1 LSMKPGRCR
10 ERPTGM
16 TTPIVTVAICLHN
29 GSRYIVETLDTVF
42 AQSFQDFEI
51 VIVDDGSTDD
61 SVDLIGRH
69 FRDSR
74 LRIVRQRNQTLRVA
88 RPVAVA
94 HARGEFIAFL
104 DHDDLWLPHKL
115 QEQIAHGRE
124 RPDAALIFSDC
135 LIVDSAG
142 HTIGQLSD
150 QYDFRDIDLSGT
162 RGYLELLRRGC
173 FVAYPTALART
184 AAVRAVGGFDSKYQY
199 VSDYDLWLRLA
210 RRSPIRCIYEP
221 LAKYRVHEIQFT
233 QRHSDITLAEHNAL
247 LRPIVNSASY
257 PADLRAIIGHNLFG
271 QHRVAFG
278 LLWRQRRVRPALRA
292 IIGSLRYPTPLR
304 HYCLY
309 RLSRNRA
316 GQAFRRPGKYIVRA
330 AGRAVSRRT
339 SGAGQGSGG
348 RAEGSETPPVVWI
361 DGSCLGREQTG
372 YFSLLGELIRQTAR
386 RAGTE
391 VHVVTSRA
399 GRVALSQR
407 LGSDVATV
415 RFHRSGWRSVHWS
428 DVYRLLFG
436 PHGHILVALAVVL
449 LTALTVTTGN
459 AVAGVAAIV
468 FASIQAAVI
477 VDELAARWAD
487 ANGRSRQRCFARLVR
502 FAWRRVPAPWKRAP
516 SSNTVEV
523 LFWRGRFQWR
533 DATRIA
539 FVQDLTPK
547 IHPELHT
554 PGNVA
559 EFDEFL
565 GYVHR
570 HAHVVATLSEN
581 TRIDIVDRTR
591 ICPESVSVIPVPV
604 HPQFEDPQFSD
615 GFVTAHGVA
624 TPYVLAVGTLE
635 PRKNLRR
642 LVKAFELLE
651 NEPAASGHTLVLV
664 GPQGW
669 DPAFREFLVGSDAY
683 ARVQVVGFVPT
694 EHLPSLYHFASAVI
708 YPSLYEGFGLP
719 VLEAMC
725 SSAIVLASRISSI
738 PEVLGEDGLFFN
750 PYDTEDMARA
760 LLRALELSPADA
772 NRHRGSCRRRAEAHL
787 GRVNRAG
794 VLPGIH
800 GRQAPAAVM

>member
-1 LSMKPGRCR
+1 
-10 ERPTGM
+10 M

-29 GSRYIVETLDTVF
+29 GSRYIVETLDSVF
-42 AQSFQDFEI
+42 AQSFQHFEI
-51 VIVDDGSTDD
+51 VIIDDGSTDD
-61 SVDLIGRH
+61 SVDLIGRR

-104 DHDDLWLPHKL
+104 DHDDLWLPHRL
-115 QEQIAHGRE
+115 QEQVALARE

-142 HTIGQLSD
+142 DTIGRLSD
-150 QYDFRDIDLSGT
+150 QYDFREIDLSGT

-173 FVAYPTALART
+173 FVAYPTAFART
-184 AAVRAVGGFDSKYQY
+184 AAVRAVGGFDSTYQY

-210 RRSPIRCIYEP
+210 RRSPLRCIYEP
-221 LAKYRVHEIQFT
+221 LAKYRVHEVQFT

-247 LRPIVNSASY
+247 LRPIVKSASY
-257 PADLRAIIGHNLFG
+257 PPDVRTIIGHNLFG

-278 LLWRQRRVRPALRA
+278 LLWRQGRVRPALRA
-292 IIGSLRYPTPLR
+292 IIGSLRYPAPLR
-304 HYCLY
+304 DYCLY
-309 RLSRNRA
+309 QLRRNRA
-316 GQAFRRPGKYIVRA
+316 GLVVRRGGRCLVRA
-330 AGRAVSRRT
+330 ARRVVWRGT
-339 SGAGQGSGG
+339 GGAGQCDGG
-348 RAEGSETPPVVWI
+348 RAERSETTPVVWI

-372 YFSLLGELIRQTAR
+372 YFSLLCELIRQVAR

-391 VHVVTSRA
+391 THIVTSRA
-399 GRVALSQR
+399 GRVALRQR
-407 LGSDVATV
+407 LGSDLATV

-436 PHGHILVALAVVL
+436 PHGHILVALTVVL
-449 LTALTVTTGN
+449 LTALTVTTKN
-459 AVAGVAAIV
+459 RVAGVAV
-468 FASIQAAVI
+468 MVLASIQAAVI
-477 VDELAARWAD
+477 VDELAAMWAD
-487 ANGRSRQRCFARLVR
+487 ANGRSRQRCVARLVR
-502 FAWRRVPAPWKRAP
+502 FAWRRMPAPWKRAP
-516 SSNTVEV
+516 SANTVEV

-570 HAHVVATLSEN
+570 HAHVVATVSEN
-581 TRIDIVDRTR
+581 TRMDIVDRTR
-591 ICPESVSVIPVPV
+591 ICPDSVSIVPMPV
-604 HPQFEDPQFSD
+604 HPEFEDPRFSE
-615 GFVTAHGVA
+615 GFVTAHGI
-624 TPYVLAVGTLE
+624 TGPYVLAVGTLE

-642 LVKAFELLE
+642 LVQAFELLR
-651 NEPAASGHTLVLV
+651 NEPAASAHTLVLV
-664 GPQGW
+664 GPRGW
-669 DPAFREFLVGSDAY
+669 DPAFREFLVGSDVY
-683 ARVQVVGFVPT
+683 GRVQVVGFVPT

-772 NRHRGSCRRRAEAHL
+772 NGHRGSCRRRAEAHL
-787 GRVNRAG
+787 DRVNRTD
-794 VLPGIH
+794 VLAGIH
-800 GRQAPAAVM
+800 QRQAPAAVM